1 LFSFQYYIYRVYHAR
16 VYLKVS
22 FKDDKGI
29 YQRSNI
35 NGFVLSFFLFRA
47 NCLGGV
53 FIKGQT

>member
-35 NGFVLSFFLFRA
+35 NGFVLSLFYSDRIA
-47 NCLGGV
+47 LERRE
-53 FIKGQT
+53 IE

>member
-29 YQRSNI
+29 YQQLVR
-35 NGFVLSFFLFRA
+35 FVKRA
-47 NCLGGV
+47 NYNHKILK
-53 FIKGQT
+53 I

>member
-29 YQRSNI
+29 YQRLNI
-35 NGFVLSFFLFRA
+35 NGFVLSFFIF
-47 NCLGGV
+47 
-53 FIKGQT
+53 